1 MILGLFGYRSP
12 PLWARYQGMNRSIF
26 FRSIVAFALP
36 IAGFALDKADPG
48 KSSDAVQEPVPTAPS
63 RPGQPL
69 RMPNEAEREP
79 GKSSDSVK
87 TPNPPGV
94 QHQFS
99 GAITAVSRDEKTI
112 LINDATKASYKLH
125 IGDTTKM
132 KRGAKDA
139 TWDDLKVGVKVDGTC
154 SGDAE
159 NAHAETININ
169 G

>member
-1 MILGLFGYRSP
+1 MKRPFLSH
-12 PLWARYQGMNRSIF
+12 SI
-26 FRSIVAFALP
+26 IVALALP
-36 IAGFALDKADPG
+36 IAGFAVDKTDPG
-48 KSSDAVQEPVPTAPS
+48 KSSDAVKEPASTAPA
-63 RPGQPL
+63 RPAQPL

-94 QHQFS
+94 QRQFS

-112 LINDATKASYKLH
+112 IINDATKASHKLH

-139 TWDDLKVGVKVDGTC
+139 TWDDLKVGAKVDGTC
-154 SGDAE
+154 SGDADDS
-159 NAHAETININ
+159 HAETININ